1 MGDLCFSNYPK
12 TLSSPEFYGGYTPFS
27 DSYLGEREAYSVQWL
42 LLTFIVVAGVVGAI
56 SIKNRAILV
65 LQSLPALV
73 ALGLIW
79 FDRPYPRTEDQAIS
93 DIIKIERQILSLKSA
108 NVQPKPGTVN
118 GAVQRGQHPK
128 LHGLVEA
135 KFIVAADIPEEMRV
149 GVFKEPGKTYD
160 AWVRFSN
167 ARNPDDRDRGGHGMA
182 IKLLNVPTGIESQST
197 TQDFVLFDTP
207 VFFLGNQGH
216 RVSFS

>member
-1 MGDLCFSNYPK
+1 VALGQRL
-12 TLSSPEFYGGYTPFS
+12 THLSESAARETAGVGVNIGLYNGFLGLALLWATFA
-27 DSYLGEREAYSVQWL
+27 LGEREAYSFQWL

-108 NVQPKPGTVN
+108 NVQPNPLPKVSERPTEARDGEWGRPAWT
-118 GAVQRGQHPK
+118 APEIARTCRGQIHCRRRHP
-128 LHGLVEA
+128 
-135 KFIVAADIPEEMRV
+135 
-149 GVFKEPGKTYD
+149 
-160 AWVRFSN
+160 
-167 ARNPDDRDRGGHGMA
+167 
-182 IKLLNVPTGIESQST
+182 
-197 TQDFVLFDTP
+197 
-207 VFFLGNQGH
+207 
-216 RVSFS
+216 

>member
-1 MGDLCFSNYPK
+1 MRCRF
-12 TLSSPEFYGGYTPFS
+12 
-27 DSYLGEREAYSVQWL
+27 A
-42 LLTFIVVAGVVGAI
+42 
-56 SIKNRAILV
+56 
-65 LQSLPALV
+65 
-73 ALGLIW
+73 
-79 FDRPYPRTEDQAIS
+79 
-93 DIIKIERQILSLKSA
+93 SA

-118 GAVQRGQHPK
+118 GAVPRGQHPK

-207 VFFLGNQGH
+207 VFFVGNPIQYVEFEEATLRAYGKSKLGTLATTFLNYYWRHPRQFLNLLRTQRGDVTDPLAI
-216 RVSFS
+216 RYWSVTPYRLGMPR